1 MKRNPAFVK
10 SDAWIKDRSTAE
22 TDPLKPGIG
31 LLAKLGSIVVHYE
44 ELLSPQGHSFD
55 RHALKTLLDD
65 PEVKDWLKGMGPYL
79 PVKR

>member
-1 MKRNPAFVK
+1 MR
-10 SDAWIKDRSTAE
+10 
-22 TDPLKPGIG
+22 TDPFKPSLT

-44 ELLSPQGHSFD
+44 ELLSPKGHSFD

-65 PEVKDWLKGMGPYL
+65 SEVKNWIKGMGPYL